1 MLHFP
6 VSLMNNLNQ
15 TEFTVFHF
23 RRTPLSDYLEITAF
37 AVSFGSRKIPPR
49 TPIECFVF
57 VVLLL
62 FFCCCF
68 FVVVFFCFV
77 FLLLLLLLLL
87 FFIYIFSGPLGLLGS
102 DI

>member
-23 RRTPLSDYLEITAF
+23 RRIPLSDYLEITAF
-37 AVSFGSRKIPPR
+37 DVSFGSRKIPPC

-62 FFCCCF
+62 FFVVVF
-68 FVVVFFCFV
+68 FVVVFCFV
-77 FLLLLLLLLL
+77 FLLFLL
-87 FFIYIFSGPLGLLGS
+87 FIYIFSGQLGLLGS